1 VKITP
6 KEGGMWISHSD
17 AIIKPGGLVVSSYY
31 HPTKKHSA
39 TTIGKLG
46 TQTSYAEAGE
56 WAVSIQS
63 KTIMLDENW
72 KSKNKTKYDVVE

>member
-6 KEGGMWISHSD
+6 KEGGLWISHSD
-17 AIIKPGGLVVSSYY
+17 GISNLGGMVVSSYY
-31 HPTKKHSA
+31 HPTKRHSA

-56 WAVSIQS
+56 WAVSTQS
-63 KTIMLDENW
+63 KCMMVTWNL
-72 KSKNKTKYDVVE
+72 KSKNKTKYNVVE